1 MRVFSILVICFLST
15 PLFAIQQ
22 ITISGAQVD
31 NLGIK
36 LGKLQPI
43 KSIPLLEAPAKVS
56 IPPANEY
63 FISISYAGLVS
74 KISASVGD
82 EVAKG
87 QVLAIIK
94 SAELLT
100 LQQHHLS
107 SINDLQLA
115 KSSYVR
121 DQQLY
126 KEGVIANRR
135 WLQTKTRYNVFM
147 AHFNETRQLL
157 EISGMSEKD
166 IKALEKTRK
175 LSSQLNVVAPISGVI
190 LERYIMAGERVNALA
205 PLFRLAN
212 LDTLWLDISVPQQH
226 IAQVH
231 LGDQVVIE
239 GLGATA
245 RVFLLSR
252 NVDEQNQTVLVRAEI
267 TDTQGN
273 VRLGQS
279 VNVKISQNSAKT
291 LFKVPNAALAQS
303 SGMTY
308 LFVRTKSGF
317 AAQPVQVIGREVN
330 DSIIS
335 ADNLNARLEIAV
347 KGAVALKA
355 NLLGLGGDE

>member
-1 MRVFSILVICFLST
+1 MREFIVLVICFFST
-15 PLFAIQQ
+15 SLFATQQ
-22 ITISGAQVD
+22 IKISEAQIY

-36 LGKLQPI
+36 LDKLQTI
-43 KSIPLLEAPAKVS
+43 QSVPLLDAPAKVS
-56 IPPANEY
+56 IPPVNEY
-63 FISISYAGLVS
+63 FVSTSYAGLVS
-74 KISASVGD
+74 QINASVGD

-87 QVLAIIK
+87 QVLATVK

-115 KSSYVR
+115 KADYVR

-126 KEGVIANRR
+126 KEGVIADRR

-166 IKALEKTRK
+166 INALEKTRK
-175 LSSQLNVVAPISGVI
+175 LSSQLNVVAPISGII
-190 LERYIMAGERVNALA
+190 LERNIMAGERVDALA
-205 PLFRLAN
+205 PLFRVAN

-226 IAQVH
+226 ISQVR
-231 LGDQVVIE
+231 LGDRVVID

-245 RVFLLSR
+245 CIFLLGR
-252 NVDEQNQTVLVRAEI
+252 HIDEQNQTVLVRAEI

-273 VRLGQS
+273 VRLGQT
-279 VNVKISQNSAKT
+279 VNVKISQNSAAP

-303 SGMTY
+303 SGITY
-308 LFVRTKSGF
+308 LFIRTKEGF
-317 AAQPVQVIGREVN
+317 TAQPVQVIGREATE
-330 DSIIS
+330 SIIS
-335 ADNLNARLEIAV
+335 GDLSASSEIAS

-355 NLLGLGGDE
+355 TMLGLGGDE